1 MDKVAIMEY
10 EVIKCAGIREADGY
24 APLNAQGKVPHYSKK
39 DIFDMDFVLF
49 MIVLVPLCALFL
61 PTLAL
66 LYMVINLG

>member
-10 EVIKCAGIREADGY
+10 EVIKCAGIREADGVKEY
-24 APLNAQGKVPHYSKK
+24 TVKIPHYSKE
-39 DIFDMDFVLF
+39 DIFGMDFVLF
-49 MIVLVPLCALFL
+49 MIVLVPLCTLFL